1 MRHEKQNEV
10 LKIVVGLLIIAA
22 VILVYYRKESLVLAR
37 AVQKAIQV
45 PKLLNRVIQS
55 RCHLLNM

>member
-1 MRHEKQNEV
+1 MKNKNEV

-22 VILVYYRKESLVLAR
+22 VVYYRKESLVLAR

>member
-1 MRHEKQNEV
+1 MKNKNEV

-22 VILVYYRKESLVLAR
+22 VIFGVLSKGKSGSST

-55 RCHLLNM
+55 R